1 MPLTQIF
8 SILQP
13 HDDHGDS
20 RLRARAHEIAS
31 GMAETVAQGG
41 DTGVLRALNEF
52 GEIAKLNSR
61 YTQQEDCRAIYETL
75 AAAGYEADVFL
86 GEHFTVDDADQMA
99 CYLIGQ
105 AMAELGAGNP
115 PPGIFLARSSMA
127 LNGVPYSDWQRVI
140 NREILMM

>member
-13 HDDHGDS
+13 HDDNGDA
-20 RLRARAHEIAS
+20 RLKARAREIAS
-31 GMAETVAQGG
+31 GMGETIAQGG

-52 GEIAKLNSR
+52 GEIAKLDSR
-61 YTQQEDCRAIYETL
+61 YISKEDCRALYNTL
-75 AAAGYEADVFL
+75 VAAGYEDDAFL

-105 AMAELGAGNP
+105 AMGELGAGNP
-115 PPGIFLARSSMA
+115 PPGIFVVRSSMA